1 MSYQIAMGPRERK
14 SPFFDR
20 TVTDGATA
28 MTIYNQMF
36 MPVSY
41 GNALAEYNRLMEG
54 VSMWDVA
61 AQRQVQ
67 IEGQDAERLV
77 RYITPRDLKN
87 CPVGKGNYVPIC
99 DHEGRLLNDPV
110 VLRLEE
116 QKFWLSI
123 SDSDI
128 LLWVRAIAKEG
139 KYNVVV
145 SEPDVSPLA
154 IQGPKAVDVVADL
167 FGDWIRDL
175 KYFWFKETE
184 LDGIPLVVARSGWS
198 KQGGYELYL
207 CDGTRGPT
215 LWDKIKEA
223 GKPYEIG
230 PGAPN
235 YIERLESGLLSFGA
249 DTHPDS
255 TPFEVGMGKFVDLD
269 REDEFIG
276 KHALTR
282 LSKDGPKR
290 KLVGVIFDGDPV
302 TFNEHP
308 WVARV
313 NGTIAGTIRS
323 VCHSPRRQSNIGFA
337 LLETQYSGIGTKLEF
352 KGEGRSFKGE
362 VVAQPLVDPMTS
374 ILT

>member
-67 IEGQDAERLV
+67 IEGTDAERLV
-77 RYITPRDLKN
+77 RYITPRNLKD

-139 KYNVVV
+139 KYNVLV

-215 LWDKIKEA
+215 LWDKVKEA

-276 KHALTR
+276 KQALTR
-282 LSKDGPKR
+282 LSKVGPKR
-290 KLVGVIFDGDPV
+290 KLVGIIFDGDPV

-323 VCHSPRRQSNIGFA
+323 VCHSPRRKSNIGFA
-337 LLETQYSGIGTKLEF
+337 LLETQYSEIGTKLEF
-352 KGEGRSFKGE
+352 KGEGRSFKGV
-362 VVAQPLVDPMTS
+362 VVAQPLVDPTTS
-374 ILT
+374 FQK

>member
-323 VCHSPRRQSNIGFA
+323 VCHSPRRKSNIGFA

>member
-41 GNALAEYNRLMEG
+41 GNALAEYNKLMEG

-77 RYITPRDLKN
+77 RYITPRNLKD

-145 SEPDVSPLA
+145 NEPDVSPLA
-154 IQGPKAVDVVADL
+154 IQGPKAVDVVADM

-215 LWDKIKEA
+215 LWDKVKEA

-255 TPFEVGMGKFVDLD
+255 SPFEVGLERFVDLD
-269 REDEFIG
+269 REDDFIG
-276 KHALTR
+276 KEALTR
-282 LSKDGPKR
+282 LFKDGPTR
-290 KLVGVIFDGDPV
+290 KLVGVVFDGDPV

-313 NGTIAGTIRS
+313 DGSIAGTIRS
-323 VCHSPRRQSNIGFA
+323 VCHSPRRKSNIGFA
-337 LLETQYSGIGTKLEF
+337 LLETKYTEMGTKLEF
-352 KGEGRSFKGE
+352 KGEGRAFKGE
-362 VVAQPLVDPMTS
+362 VVAQPLVDPATFSS
-374 ILT
+374 I

>member
-14 SPFFDR
+14 SPFFDS

-61 AQRQVQ
+61 AQRQVE

-323 VCHSPRRQSNIGFA
+323 VCHSPRRKSNIGFA

-362 VVAQPLVDPMTS
+362 VVAQPLVDPKTS

>member
-276 KHALTR
+276 KQALTR

-323 VCHSPRRQSNIGFA
+323 VCHSPRRKSNIGFA

-362 VVAQPLVDPMTS
+362 VVAQPLVDPKTS

>member
-1 MSYQIAMGPRERK
+1 MGPRERK

-128 LLWVRAIAKEG
+128 L
-139 KYNVVV
+139 
-145 SEPDVSPLA
+145 
-154 IQGPKAVDVVADL
+154 
-167 FGDWIRDL
+167 
-175 KYFWFKETE
+175 
-184 LDGIPLVVARSGWS
+184 
-198 KQGGYELYL
+198 
-207 CDGTRGPT
+207 
-215 LWDKIKEA
+215 
-223 GKPYEIG
+223 
-230 PGAPN
+230 
-235 YIERLESGLLSFGA
+235 
-249 DTHPDS
+249 
-255 TPFEVGMGKFVDLD
+255 
-269 REDEFIG
+269 
-276 KHALTR
+276 
-282 LSKDGPKR
+282 
-290 KLVGVIFDGDPV
+290 
-302 TFNEHP
+302 
-308 WVARV
+308 
-313 NGTIAGTIRS
+313 
-323 VCHSPRRQSNIGFA
+323 
-337 LLETQYSGIGTKLEF
+337 
-352 KGEGRSFKGE
+352 
-362 VVAQPLVDPMTS
+362 
-374 ILT
+374 

>member
-20 TVTDGATA
+20 TVSDGATA

-41 GNALAEYNRLMEG
+41 GNALAEYNKLMEG

-77 RYITPRDLKN
+77 RYITPRNLKG
-87 CPVGKGNYVPIC
+87 CPVGKGHYVPIC

-110 VLRLEE
+110 VLRLET

-167 FGDWIRDL
+167 FGDWIRNL

-215 LWDKIKEA
+215 LWDKVKEA

-276 KHALTR
+276 KQALIR

-290 KLVGVIFDGDPV
+290 KLVGIIFDGDPV

-313 NGTIAGTIRS
+313 DGTIAGTIRS
-323 VCHSPRRQSNIGFA
+323 VCYSPRRKSNIGFA
-337 LLETQYSGIGTKLEF
+337 LLETLYTELGTKLEF

-362 VVAQPLVDPMTS
+362 VVAQPLVDPITS
-374 ILT
+374 ILI

>member
-1 MSYQIAMGPRERK
+1 MPYQIAMGPRERK

-20 TVTDGATA
+20 TVSDGATH

-41 GNALAEYNRLMEG
+41 GNALAEYNKLIKG

-61 AQRQVQ
+61 AQRQVE
-67 IEGQDAERLV
+67 IKGPDAEKLI
-77 RYITPRDLKN
+77 RYITPRNLKD
-87 CPVGKGNYVPIC
+87 CPIGKGKYTPIC
-99 DHEGRLLNDPV
+99 DHDGRLLNDPV

-139 KYNVVV
+139 KYNVEV

-154 IQGPKAVDVVADL
+154 IQGPKAVEVVAEL

-175 KYFWFKETE
+175 KHFWFKETE

-207 CDGTRGPT
+207 CDGTRGLT
-215 LWDKIKEA
+215 LWDKVKEA
-223 GKPYEIG
+223 GKPFDIG

-235 YIERLESGLLSFGA
+235 YIERLESGLLSYGA

-255 TPFEVGMGKFVDLD
+255 TPFEVGMDKWVNLD
-269 REDEFIG
+269 RKDDFIG
-276 KHALTR
+276 KQALIR
-282 LSKDGPKR
+282 HFKDGPKR

-313 NGTIAGTIRS
+313 DGTIAGTIRS
-323 VCHSPRRQSNIGFA
+323 VCHSPRRKSNIGFA
-337 LLETQYSGIGTKLEF
+337 LLETKYAEIGTKLEF

-362 VVAQPLVDPMTS
+362 VVPQPLVGPTTS
-374 ILT
+374 FLK

>member
-276 KHALTR
+276 KQALTR

-323 VCHSPRRQSNIGFA
+323 VCHSPRRKSNIGFA

-362 VVAQPLVDPMTS
+362 VVAQPLVGPTTS
-374 ILT
+374 FQK

>member
-1 MSYQIAMGPRERK
+1 MPYQIAMGPRERK
-14 SPFFDR
+14 SPFFER
-20 TVTDGATA
+20 TVLDGATH

-67 IEGQDAERLV
+67 IEGPDAERLV
-77 RYITPRDLKN
+77 RYITPRNLKD

-175 KYFWFKETE
+175 EYFWFKETE

-276 KHALTR
+276 KQALTR
-282 LSKDGPKR
+282 LSMDGPKR

-323 VCHSPRRQSNIGFA
+323 VCHSPRRKSNIGFA
-337 LLETQYSGIGTKLEF
+337 LLETQYSEIGTKLEF

-362 VVAQPLVDPMTS
+362 VVEQPLVGPTTS
-374 ILT
+374 FLK